1 MKTDEMIDAKKLEK
15 AHYANIMT
23 AYSGGMSVI
32 EITDALQA
40 VKCQFVH
47 DVLRRF
53 NLISHVEKRD
63 SKSAQELDLRL
74 QSALKHRNYSFLLWC
89 VGWGLQAAETAQML
103 KEPPGETLS
112 TAHSAVKRDFP
123 EVYGEIFDAMPPV
136 RESWRVRTRTP
147 RLSLNVVWDEDHR
160 GYIASVPEV
169 SGVLAKGNS
178 WMEALEKMLNVQRLQ
193 RYIGLLSNVLEIR
206 GMQGV
211 TKSSFT

>member
-1 MKTDEMIDAKKLEK
+1 MKTDEMIDVKKLEK

-47 DVLRRF
+47 DALRKSK
-53 NLISHVEKRD
+53 LIPLVAERD
-63 SKSAQELDLRL
+63 NKSSKELNHRL
-74 QSALKHRNYSFLLWC
+74 QEALKERNYSFLLWC

-112 TAHSAVKRDFP
+112 PAHSAVKRDFP

-136 RESWRVRTRTP
+136 KESWRVRTRTP

-178 WMEALEKMLNVQRLQ
+178 WMEALEKMQDVLRLQ

-211 TKSSFT
+211 PKSSFT